1 MAITVLGDDSETYQI
16 SKISGRKATIIS
28 PDGTGDNDLT
38 GTSTAW
44 NFTASTSDGAVQVEE
59 AGDDDTL
66 VGTDD
71 DDFAN
76 A

>member
-1 MAITVLGDDSETYQI
+1 MAITVKGDDAETYQV
-16 SKISGRKATIIS
+16 SKIAGRMATIVS
-28 PDGTGDNDLT
+28 PDGTGTNALN
-38 GTSTAW
+38 GSKIKW
-44 NFTASTSDGAVQVEE
+44 NFSTSATDGGVQVEE

-71 DDFAN
+71 DDFIN